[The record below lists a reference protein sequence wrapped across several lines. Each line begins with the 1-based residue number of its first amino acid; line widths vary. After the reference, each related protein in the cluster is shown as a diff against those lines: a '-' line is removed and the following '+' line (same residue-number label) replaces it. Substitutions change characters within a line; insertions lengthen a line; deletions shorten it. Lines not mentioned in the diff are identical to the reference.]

1 MRSGRSIVIHAR
13 PSSTSKR
20 TSVSSAMTP
29 PRSLSVW
36 QAKRALAERIALVT
50 GGGGGIGRA
59 ISLALAA
66 EGRAVAVA
74 DVREDAAAAV
84 AEGVERASG
93 TALAVALDV
102 TDGDSV
108 GAAVERVGA
117 ELGPVDILVNNA
129 GWDELRP
136 FLETDEAFW
145 DRVIEINFKG
155 CLRLT
160 RRVLGGMVDRRFG
173 RLVNIGSDAGRV
185 GSSLESVYSGAKG
198 GVIAFTKT
206 IAREVAGAGVTANAV
221 CPGPTRTPMLEGMAA
236 SGEKAERLVA
246 SLERAVPMRRLGA
259 PDDVAA
265 AVAFLP
271 PQPAGHIT
279 GQTLSVSGGLTM

>member
-1 MRSGRSIVIHAR
+1 MSGDERSRAVEGRV
-13 PSSTSKR
+13 
-20 TSVSSAMTP
+20 
-29 PRSLSVW
+29 
-36 QAKRALAERIALVT
+36 ALVT
-50 GGGGGIGRA
+50 GASQGGIGTA
-59 ISLALAA
+59 IAVRLAA
-66 EGRAVAVA
+66 EGALVAISGRSQRGLDDCREQIGTAGGTCAVLPA
-74 DVREDAAAAV
+74 DLADPDGARSTLVGDA
-84 AEGVERASG
+84 ERA
-93 TALAVALDV
+93 
-102 TDGDSV
+102 
-108 GAAVERVGA
+108 
-117 ELGPVDILVNNA
+117 LGPVEILVNNA

-206 IAREVAGAGVTANAV
+206 IAREVAAAGVTANAV

-246 SLERAVPMRRLGA
+246 SLERAVPMRRLGE
-259 PDDVAA
+259 PEDVAV
-265 AVAFLP
+265 AVAFFASER
-271 PQPAGHIT
+271 AGFIT
-279 GQTLSVSGGLTM
+279 GQTLSVSGGLTMA